1 MRVGPRLEGCF
12 SFRPDRSGIL
22 LWGGALETG
31 GGAYASGWGLN
42 CGSIRLDLY

>member
-22 LWGGALETG
+22 LWGWALETG
-31 GGAYASGWGLN
+31 GGAYTSGWGLN